1 MGEYR
6 NIRLTFSLCIISK
19 KRTDNDGFKSE
30 RRSYD
35 VICKR
40 DLIKFNTKSYQEL

>member
-6 NIRLTFSLCIISK
+6 KVRLTFSLCIISK

-30 RRSYD
+30 RSYD
-35 VICKR
+35 VVCKR